1 MYAFGIGI
9 FSLQF
14 FCNLAAQGEL
24 KCSGYICIPPN
35 YESLNPPFSDKIINV
50 STNFK
55 ALWIQKVDDIEET
68 IRLFVDI
75 VITWEEPRLEVNA
88 TLQENKLYSL
98 DISFLKLL
106 WMPDIFIYDAKKLA
120 INGIDGDL
128 ENLKYLS
135 TSKSHFLKYTVTV
148 NVEIVCYRFHFDD
161 YPFDSHDCR
170 LEMGSYS
177 HPKEEL
183 IFTELVKKTSIYSN
197 NNSLFRSN
205 FFINFEKMPTEF
217 NEKLNYSITG
227 FKINLKRNVRQ
238 HIFNYYIPS
247 GMMVVTSWVR

>member
-1 MYAFGIGI
+1 MYAFGIGLFCI
-9 FSLQF
+9 QFVCSLAVQ
-14 FCNLAAQGEL
+14 QEV

-35 YESLNPPFSDKIINV
+35 YENFNPPFSHKIINV

-55 ALWIQKVDDIEET
+55 APWIQKVDDIEET
-68 IRLFVDI
+68 ISLFLDI

-148 NVEIVCYRFHFDD
+148 NVEIVCYHLYFDE
-161 YPFDSHDCR
+161 YPFDSHDCFF
-170 LEMGSYS
+170 EMGSYTYT
-177 HPKEEL
+177 KEEL
-183 IFTELVKKTSIYSN
+183 ILTQLIEGNYMYYNQKGFVCSEK
-197 NNSLFRSN
+197 NNS
-205 FFINFEKMPTEF
+205 
-217 NEKLNYSITG
+217 
-227 FKINLKRNVRQ
+227 
-238 HIFNYYIPS
+238 
-247 GMMVVTSWVR
+247 

>member
-14 FCNLAAQGEL
+14 FCNLAAQREL

-98 DISFLKLL
+98 DIISETVV
-106 WMPDIFIYDAKKLA
+106 DA
-120 INGIDGDL
+120 
-128 ENLKYLS
+128 
-135 TSKSHFLKYTVTV
+135 
-148 NVEIVCYRFHFDD
+148 
-161 YPFDSHDCR
+161 
-170 LEMGSYS
+170 
-177 HPKEEL
+177 
-183 IFTELVKKTSIYSN
+183 
-197 NNSLFRSN
+197 
-205 FFINFEKMPTEF
+205 
-217 NEKLNYSITG
+217 
-227 FKINLKRNVRQ
+227 
-238 HIFNYYIPS
+238 
-247 GMMVVTSWVR
+247 